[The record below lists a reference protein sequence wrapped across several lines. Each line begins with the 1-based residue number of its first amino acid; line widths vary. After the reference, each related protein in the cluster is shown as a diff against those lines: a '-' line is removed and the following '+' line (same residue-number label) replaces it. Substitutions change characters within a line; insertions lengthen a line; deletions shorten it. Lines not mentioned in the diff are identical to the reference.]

1 MRKFKFTPP
10 PSLKDKESSFLKYIS
25 VVLMT
30 FGGINIALSFGGFFD
45 IPTTAW
51 YTTEVL
57 GKADPTA
64 MLITAGILSMILGW
78 IELVTGIFGFVR
90 REKRNKMDLCLIL
103 GGVTAAMIAAIAV
116 WRMIADNPEN
126 GLSSLIELIPAAL
139 YLIAAYEWKTRKI
152 KK

>member
-25 VVLMT
+25 IVTMT

-51 YTTEVL
+51 YITEVL
-57 GKADPTA
+57 GKEDPTA
-64 MLITAGILSMILGW
+64 TLIASGILTMVLGW
-78 IELVTGIFGFVR
+78 IELITGIFGFVR

-103 GGVTAAMIAAIAV
+103 GGVTAAAIIGTSV
-116 WRMIADNPEN
+116 WRMIADTPEN
-126 GLSSLIELIPAAL
+126 GLVSLIELIPIAL
-139 YLIAAYEWKTRKI
+139 YLIAAYEWKNRKI